1 MAEHEDGLDS
11 EEQSEINLTPMLD
24 VVFIMLIFF
33 IVTAVF
39 IKDTGVDVTRPEAL
53 NWQQAGAGSIYVA
66 ITPQDEIWIDRDVVD
81 PTEVRYAIER
91 LHKESPEAGVV
102 IQADS
107 DAHNELVIR
116 VMDAAK
122 AAGVYDIVIAAG
134 EE

>member
-1 MAEHEDGLDS
+1 MAENDDFGD
-11 EEQSEINLTPMLD
+11 EEESEINLTPMLD

-39 IKDTGVDVTRPEAL
+39 VKDPGVEVSRPEAVT
-53 NWQQAGAGSIYVA
+53 AIAAKGGPIYVA
-66 ITPQDEIWIDRDVVD
+66 VTAEGEVWIDRDTVNLA
-81 PTEVRYAIER
+81 EVRFSIER

-107 DAHNELVIR
+107 DARNEIVIQ

-122 AAGVYDIVIAAG
+122 AAGVDNIMIAAG
-134 EE
+134 EN

>member
-53 NWQQAGAGSIYVA
+53 TWQQAGAGSIYVA